1 MLISPKK
8 MYYRLIPFLSA
19 KFPTVENIH
28 LEAMWNITS
37 YLYNLTFDATSAV
50 EGANYNI
57 SVKDYSDGQLLK
69 FIGVKQYAPFFD
81 NIDIPSLTAFGKN
94 VSVVPVFYNNC

>member
-1 MLISPKK
+1 MIS
-8 MYYRLIPFLSA
+8 FLSA

-28 LEAMWNITS
+28 LEAMWNTS
-37 YLYNLTFDATSAV
+37 AYRFNLTFDATSAV

-57 SVKDYSDGQLLK
+57 SIKDSSDGQLLK

-81 NIDIPSLTAFGKN
+81 FIDIPNLTAFGKN
-94 VSVVPVFYNNC
+94 VSLVPLFKIVTNDASTAIAFR